1 MSKNRESF
9 ATQLARDIAYGVG
22 DDRDGWYGAAEARAL
37 ADEVLRLRTLLRM
50 GAVGGESEEI
60 RAWCRLALEVSGES
74 APGASEILTKSDQR
88 VGS

>member
-1 MSKNRESF
+1 MSTARHALE
-9 ATQLARDIAYGVG
+9 LARDIAYGVG

-50 GAVGGESEEI
+50 GAVGGETEEI

-74 APGASEILTKSDQR
+74 SDGVVPVEKQPPAGG
-88 VGS
+88 VST